1 MICPYCGKE
10 MKKGYIPAAKM
21 ALMWIPESDKVPVT
35 IFSKTKTGVNLTDVP
50 IWKMQ
55 KATSFY
61 CTDCRVVVTPVEKQ

>member
-35 IFSKTKTGVNLTDVP
+35 ILVRLKP
-50 IWKMQ
+50 
-55 KATSFY
+55 
-61 CTDCRVVVTPVEKQ
+61 E